1 MTLLTNLQV
10 SDDLLSRYA
19 TLIYD
24 VTGIRM
30 SPQKKTLLSNRVRRR
45 LRETG
50 IASFEQYYTTLRR
63 LKRTDPEW
71 SAFLQ
76 EITTHE
82 TYLFRD
88 EMHWNWLRT
97 EFLPAMQNAAKSG
110 TRPRN
115 LRIWSAA
122 CSSGD
127 EAFTIAAC
135 IANDLPGFEQWQIK
149 IIGTDIGLE
158 TVKQA
163 TAATF
168 GSRAMRL
175 VPAEIRDRW
184 FVQLKGMELWQ
195 PHMALRRMTTFR
207 QHNLLEPLHEPAFD
221 LIVLKNVLIYFDTA
235 SKQRVVENVR
245 QLMRPGTMLIAGA
258 AEGITDLVKDLRRS
272 LPWLYVK
279 A

>member
-1 MTLLTNLQV
+1 MALLTDLQV
-10 SDDLLSRYA
+10 SDDLLARYT

-50 IASFEQYYTTLRR
+50 IGSFEQYYANLRR
-63 LKRTDPEW
+63 LKPSDPEW
-71 SAFLQ
+71 AAFLQ

-97 EFLPAMQNAAKSG
+97 QFLPGLSNAAKSG
-110 TRPRN
+110 ARSRT

-122 CSSGD
+122 CSTGD

-135 IANDLPGFEQWQIK
+135 IANDLPAFEQWQIK
-149 IIGTDIGLE
+149 IVGTDIGAE
-158 TVKQA
+158 TVEQA

-168 GSRAMRL
+168 GARAMRL
-175 VPAEIRDRW
+175 VPTEIRARW
-184 FVQLKGMELWQ
+184 FHQLKGAELWQ
-195 PHMALRRMTTFR
+195 PHTALRRMTQFR
-207 QHNLLEPLHEPAFD
+207 RHNLLDPLHEPPFD
-221 LIVLKNVLIYFDTA
+221 LIVLKNVLIYFDAA
-235 SKQRVVENVR
+235 SKQRVVENLR
-245 QLMRPGTMLIAGA
+245 PLMRPGAMLIAGA
-258 AEGITDLVKDLRRS
+258 AEGIADLVKDLRRS
-272 LPWLYVK
+272 LPWLYTK

>member
-1 MTLLTNLQV
+1 MALLTNLQV
-10 SDDLLSRYA
+10 SDDLLARYT

-50 IASFEQYYTTLRR
+50 IGSFEQYYTTLRR
-63 LKRTDPEW
+63 LKRSDPEW
-71 SAFLQ
+71 AAFLQ

-88 EMHWNWLRT
+88 EMHWNWLRKQY
-97 EFLPAMQNAAKSG
+97 LPELHHAAKSG
-110 TRPRN
+110 ARPRN

-122 CSSGD
+122 CSTGD

-149 IIGTDIGLE
+149 IVGTDIGSE

-163 TAATF
+163 AAATF

-184 FVQLKGMELWQ
+184 FLQLKDTELWQ
-195 PHMALRRMTTFR
+195 PHPALRRMTAFR
-207 QHNLLEPLHEPAFD
+207 QHNLLEPLHEPSFD

-235 SKQRVVENVR
+235 SKQRVVENLR
-245 QLMRPGTMLIAGA
+245 LMMRPGTMLIAGA

-272 LPWLYVK
+272 LPWLYSK

>member
-1 MTLLTNLQV
+1 MALLTNLQV
-10 SDDLLSRYA
+10 SDDLLASYA

-24 VTGIRM
+24 VAGIRM

-50 IASFEQYYTTLRR
+50 ISSFEQYYATLRR
-63 LKRTDPEW
+63 LKRSDPEW

-88 EMHWNWLRT
+88 ELHWNWLRT
-97 EFLPAMQNAAKSG
+97 EFLPSLHNAARSG
-110 TRPRN
+110 VRSRS

-122 CSSGD
+122 CSTGD

-135 IANDLPGFEQWQIK
+135 VANDLPGFEQWQIK
-149 IIGTDIGLE
+149 IVGTDIGQE

-163 TAATF
+163 AAATF

-184 FVQLKGMELWQ
+184 FVQLKDAELWQ
-195 PHMALRRMTTFR
+195 PHIALRRMTAFR
-207 QHNLLEPLHEPAFD
+207 QHNLLEPLHEPSFD
-221 LIVLKNVLIYFDTA
+221 LIVLKNVLIYFDAA
-235 SKQRVVENVR
+235 SKQRVLENVR
-245 QLMRPGTMLIAGA
+245 QVMRPGTMLLAGA
-258 AEGITDLVKDLRRS
+258 AEGIADLVKDLRRS

>member
-10 SDDLLSRYA
+10 SDDLLSRYT

-50 IASFEQYYTTLRR
+50 IASFEQYYALLRR
-63 LKRTDPEW
+63 LKRNDPEW
-71 SAFLQ
+71 AAFLQ

-88 EMHWNWLRT
+88 EAHWNWLRT
-97 EFLPAMQNAAKSG
+97 EYLPAINSAAKAGS
-110 TRPRN
+110 RPRG
-115 LRIWSAA
+115 LRVWSAA
-122 CSSGD
+122 CSTGD
-127 EAFTIAAC
+127 EAYTIAAC
-135 IANDLPGFEQWQIK
+135 IASDLPGFEQWQIK
-149 IIGTDIGLE
+149 ILGTDIGAD

-163 TAATF
+163 SSATF

-184 FVQLKGMELWQ
+184 FVQVRGAELWQ
-195 PHMALRRMTTFR
+195 PHSALRRMTTFR

-235 SKQRVVENVR
+235 SKQRVVENLR
-245 QLMRPGTMLIAGA
+245 LLMRPGTMLIAGA

-272 LPWLYVK
+272 SPWLYAKV
-279 A
+279 